1 MNDDRPSDVPPLGEV
16 DTTPP
21 NAPEPEQQSGGW
33 KMPEPKFQ
41 KTSGYLP
48 QGYLDQVGAAG
59 QATQTAPEKDAPT
72 PAAIPSTQVEAQP
85 DLNEQIEEIPIS
97 AVAAPA
103 AKQRSPA
110 VRITLIVLG
119 LLAMIGFVAVFL
131 AVIYFLFLAPQ
142 GSGQF

>member
-48 QGYLDQVGAAG
+48 QGYLDQVDAAG
-59 QATQTAPEKDAPT
+59 QATQRAPENDVHG
-72 PAAIPSTQVEAQP
+72 PAAVPSAQVEAQP
-85 DLNEQIEEIPIS
+85 DLNEQIADIP
-97 AVAAPA
+97 ALAAPTSVVN
-103 AKQRSPA
+103 QRSPA

-142 GSGQF
+142 ASGQF

>member
-1 MNDDRPSDVPPLGEV
+1 MNDDRPSDVPPIGEM

-21 NAPEPEQQSGGW
+21 NAAEPEPQSGEW
-33 KMPEPKFQ
+33 KMPEPKFR

-48 QGYLDQVGAAG
+48 QGYLDQVGSAG
-59 QATQTAPEKDAPT
+59 QATQTAPENTVPAPAT
-72 PAAIPSTQVEAQP
+72 APSTEVEAQP
-85 DLNEQIEEIPIS
+85 DLNEQIADIPL
-97 AVAAPA
+97 AAAPA
-103 AKQRSPA
+103 PVVKQRSPA